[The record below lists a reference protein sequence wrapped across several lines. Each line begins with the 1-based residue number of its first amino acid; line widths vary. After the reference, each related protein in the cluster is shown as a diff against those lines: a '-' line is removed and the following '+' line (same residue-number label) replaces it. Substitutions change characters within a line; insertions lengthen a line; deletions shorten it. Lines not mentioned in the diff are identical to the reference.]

1 MKLKRTQPI
10 PTDDAAML
18 DNSNSNCLGSNLEM
32 NLLYL
37 LPKLGKITILSL
49 FHKKQTKQTP
59 KKQTVFPS
67 LCNFKAIISPVMTW
81 LLSLSEFINCQ
92 RHTPIRVQLVTYS
105 TRLWGILGR
114 ECEGNTGAM
123 FKYFVFGNI
132 SH

>member
-49 FHKKQTKQTP
+49 FHKKQTP
-59 KKQTVFPS
+59 KKTNCFPLPLQFQSYHISSYDLVIES
-67 LCNFKAIISPVMTW
+67 LWIY
-81 LLSLSEFINCQ
+81 
-92 RHTPIRVQLVTYS
+92 QLPKTYS
-105 TRLWGILGR
+105 YQSPACDL
-114 ECEGNTGAM
+114 
-123 FKYFVFGNI
+123 
-132 SH
+132 